1 MSFIL
6 YTIIIQPLTQIIEIV
21 FVLANSIFRNTGIAV
36 IGVSIAVSFLCL
48 PLYIVAEHWQEIQRN
63 TQKELDPGIQR
74 IKKAFKGD
82 EQYMVLTTFY
92 KENHYHPLMALRSS
106 FGLLVQ
112 IPFFIAAYSFLST
125 LPALQGK
132 SLLFIQDMGK
142 PDRLF
147 SIGSFNVNILPILM
161 TVINMIASAIYTKG
175 FKLRDKL
182 QTYGMA
188 LVFLVILY
196 DSPAGLVLY
205 WTMNNVFSLVKNVFY
220 KLRSPLQTLYVLL
233 VVGVVAIDCYILF
246 YHYGVFS
253 RRLTATIL
261 FSCLLFAPLVVKLAG
276 KLLDSIFQPLVTDN
290 KVRLSLFLFSA
301 CSLAVLTGFVV
312 PSLVIESSVGE
323 FSNLDTFAS
332 PLAFIWEALLKTS
345 GLLVFWPLCIY
356 LLFKSR
362 IQTLISIFMMDT
374 LLIVLLDTFVCVR
387 DYGTI
392 SRVIHFS
399 SVDMDSTA
407 GESLFNLLGIFIML
421 LIPLILLH
429 FRKGHILT
437 VVTSIIF
444 AGTVSLIPLK
454 ARQIQKEYKQYCA
467 EIGDKVDQ
475 NTEIEP
481 VFHLSKTGKNVI
493 VFMLD
498 RAENA
503 YIQPIFDSF
512 PELYD
517 QFSGFTLYKNVVS
530 FNRGTLLGAPGLY
543 GGYEYTPA
551 EMNKRS
557 TEKLVDKHNE
567 SLLLMPRVFT
577 EQAGFTATVTDL
589 SWANYKWIPD
599 MSICD
604 SYPAIHGT
612 NIQRKYT
619 QLYLDQHES
628 EIPVNITTT
637 QLRRNLVW
645 YSLFRAVP
653 TFLRDSVYDDGSWWS
668 SAKTSDDMME
678 FLDCYSELA
687 YLKDLTD
694 FTGTQ
699 DTYCTIVNETTHSA
713 LDLKPPLYEPSQ
725 DISGERPEKV
735 KRLGS
740 VDANIASLKKLGE
753 WFDYL
758 KENGCYDN
766 TRIILVSD
774 HGIGSSAGY
783 ELDFTEE
790 NWPHLQQPDHC
801 HPLLMVKDFGSAGD
815 LKTDFQFMTN
825 ADVPSIAFE
834 DIIEHPVNPFTGKAI
849 ETLPPEQKKA
859 SGVVLMDNH
868 QPGMNG
874 TYTFTVPADLW
885 YTVTDTIF
893 DSKNWT
899 KGVH

>member
-1 MSFIL
+1 M
-6 YTIIIQPLTQIIEIV
+6 YTLVIQPLTQIIETV
-21 FVLANSIFRNTGIAV
+21 FVIFNSIFRNTGIAV
-36 IGVSIAVSFLCL
+36 LGVSIAVSFLCL
-48 PLYIVAEHWQEIQRN
+48 PLYIVAERWQEVQR
-63 TQKELDPGIQR
+63 QKEKSMEHWTKA
-74 IKKAFKGD
+74 IKKTFKGD
-82 EQYMVLTTFY
+82 EQYLILNAY
-92 KENHYHPLMALRSS
+92 YRENHYQPLMALRSS
-106 FGLLVQ
+106 FGLLIQ

-125 LPALQGK
+125 LPALQEK
-132 SLLFIQDMGK
+132 SFLFIRDMGN
-142 PDRLF
+142 PDSMF
-147 SIGSFNVNILPILM
+147 SIGSFTVNILPILM
-161 TVINMIASAIYTKG
+161 TAINMISGAIYTKG
-175 FKLRDKL
+175 LKLRDKV
-182 QTYGMA
+182 QTFGMA
-188 LVFLVILY
+188 LIFLVILY

-205 WTMNNVFSLVKNVFY
+205 WTMNNIFSMVKNIFY
-220 KLRSPLQTLYVLL
+220 KLRSPLKILYLL
-233 VVGVVAIDCYILF
+233 LILAVAVIDGYIMFRHRGL
-246 YHYGVFS
+246 VS
-253 RRLTATIL
+253 RRIVATLL
-261 FSCLLFAPLVVKLAG
+261 FSCLLFAPLLVKLANR
-276 KLLDSIFQPLVTDN
+276 LLDSLLQPLVNDSKT
-290 KVRLSLFLFSA
+290 RLCIFLFSA
-301 CSLAVLTGFVV
+301 CSLAVLTGFVL
-312 PSLVIESSVGE
+312 PSLVIGSSVTE

-332 PLAFIWEALLKTS
+332 PMTFIWEALIKTT
-345 GLLVFWPLCIY
+345 GLFVFWPLCVY
-356 LLFKSR
+356 LLFRKR
-362 IQTLISIFMMDT
+362 IQTLISVFMLGT
-374 LLIVLLDTFVCVR
+374 LLVVLLDTFVCVR

-392 SRVIHFS
+392 SRVIRFS
-399 SVDMDSTA
+399 SVDMDSTILETFLNLTGIVVLVA
-407 GESLFNLLGIFIML
+407 LPLVFLKYRKTAPLLFTALVALLVTTAI
-421 LIPLILLH
+421 IPIKT
-429 FRKGHILT
+429 F
-437 VVTSIIF
+437 
-444 AGTVSLIPLK
+444 
-454 ARQIQKEYKQYCA
+454 QIQNEYKQYCA

-628 EIPVNITTT
+628 EIPANITTT

-668 SAKTSDDMME
+668 PDETSDDMME
-678 FLDCYSELA
+678 FIDYYSELV

-699 DTYCTIVNETTHSA
+699 DTYCTIVNETTHSG
-713 LDLKPPLYEPSQ
+713 LDLKPPAYEPAQ
-725 DISGERPEKV
+725 NTSGARPEMIISL
-735 KRLGS
+735 RS
-740 VDANIASLKKLGE
+740 IDCNIAALKKLGE

-774 HGIGSSAGY
+774 HGIGSAAGHN
-783 ELDFTEE
+783 LDFELKDWD
-790 NWPHLQQPDHC
+790 WPLPLLADHF
-801 HPLLMVKDFGSAGD
+801 HPLLMVKDFKAEGK
-815 LKTDFQFMTN
+815 LETDWQFMTN
-825 ADVPSIAFE
+825 ADVPAIAFQG
-834 DIIEHPVNPFTGKAI
+834 IIEHPVNPFTGKEI
-849 ETLPPEQKKA
+849 SELLPEQKKA
-859 SGVVLMDNH
+859 SGVVLMDNY

-874 TYTFTVPADLW
+874 TYTFSIPDELW
-885 YTVTDTIF
+885 YTVTGSIF
-893 DSKNWT
+893 DINNWVQ
-899 KGVH
+899 GIR